1 MNAQTST
8 QTLNLFTSIIGTSLT
23 VEGYIMC
30 ALAAVGCGALLAI
43 VLAIFTS
50 PKKYSFSFLS
60 TVVLLPLIVQSV
72 ITLVN
77 GNIGTGVAVAG
88 AFSLVR
94 FRSAPG
100 SAKDIAMI
108 FLSMAIGLGCG
119 IGYVG
124 VSAVL
129 TGVGAV
135 IIFLLWLVGRFTV
148 TEQRDL
154 RITVPE
160 SLDYE
165 GMFDEIF
172 SKYTKK
178 HTLTS
183 VKTTNLGSLFKLR
196 YQITMK
202 SGASEKALIDELR
215 VRNGNLEIAI
225 SEICN
230 DMEVL

>member
-1 MNAQTST
+1 MNAQGT
-8 QTLNLFTSIIGTSLT
+8 QTLNIFTSITGAQLT
-23 VEGYIMC
+23 VEGYIIC
-30 ALAAVGCGALLAI
+30 ALAAVGCAA
-43 VLAIFTS
+43 VLAAVLALFSS

-60 TVVLLPLIVQSV
+60 TVVLLPLIVQTV

-100 SAKDIAMI
+100 SAKDIAII

-119 IGYVG
+119 VGYIGVA
-124 VSAVL
+124 AVL
-129 TGVGAV
+129 SAMGTVL
-135 IIFLLWLVGRFTV
+135 IIALWLVGKVACTDER
-148 TEQRDL
+148 EL
-154 RITVPE
+154 RITIPE

-165 GMFDEIF
+165 GIFDEIF
-172 SKYTKK
+172 KKYTRS

-196 YQITMK
+196 YKIKMK
-202 SGASEKALIDELR
+202 RGVGEKAFIDELR

-225 SEICN
+225 SELTN
-230 DMEVL
+230 DGEIL

>member
-1 MNAQTST
+1 MNTQTT
-8 QTLNLFTSIIGTSLT
+8 QTLNLFSSLISTTLT
-23 VEGYIMC
+23 VEGYIIC
-30 ALAAVGCGALLAI
+30 ALAAVGCGA
-43 VLAIFTS
+43 VLALVLSFFSS
-50 PKKYSFSFLS
+50 PKKYSLSFLS
-60 TVVLLPLIVQSV
+60 TVVLLPLVVQTV

-100 SAKDIAMI
+100 SAKDIAII

-129 TGVGAV
+129 TAVGAV
-135 IIFLLWLVGRFTV
+135 LIFVLWFIGKIAVKEPR
-148 TEQRDL
+148 EL
-154 RITVPE
+154 RITIPE

-165 GMFDEIF
+165 GVFEDIF
-172 SKYTKK
+172 KKYTSA

-183 VKTTNLGSLFKLR
+183 VKTTNMGSLFKLR
-196 YQITMK
+196 YNIKMK
-202 SGASEKALIDELR
+202 QGESERAFIDELR

-225 SEICN
+225 SELTG
-230 DMEVL
+230 ESEAL